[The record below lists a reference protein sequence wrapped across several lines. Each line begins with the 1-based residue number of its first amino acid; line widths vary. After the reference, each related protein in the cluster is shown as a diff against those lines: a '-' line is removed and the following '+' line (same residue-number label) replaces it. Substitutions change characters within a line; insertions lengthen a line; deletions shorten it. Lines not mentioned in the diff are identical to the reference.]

1 MRSTGPVEDADKT
14 SRARLRDAA
23 ILCFARD
30 GFGASVRSI
39 ATEAGVSAGLVIH
52 HFGSKQALR
61 EACDSQVLAIIR
73 ETKQQSI
80 REVTAGKSLLH
91 RFAAADE
98 QGPLLGYI
106 VRSLQDGGPVAATF
120 IEHLVADA
128 VAYCADGVRAGLLH
142 PSRDEPARA
151 RYLTLSAMGALLLEI
166 QLRPPADPADLS
178 ALVREFMSTSYLPM
192 LELYTQ
198 GVFTTSRLLDDY
210 LLTVPDRSPAE

>member
-1 MRSTGPVEDADKT
+1 MRSTGLVEDADKT

-39 ATEAGVSAGLVIH
+39 ATEAGVSAGLIIH

-61 EACDSQVLAIIR
+61 DNCDSQVLAITR

-91 RFAAADE
+91 RCAAADE

-106 VRSLQDGGPVAATF
+106 VRSLQDGGAVASAF
-120 IEHLVADA
+120 IEHLIADA

-142 PSRDEPARA
+142 PSLDEPARA

-198 GVFTTSRLLDDY
+198 GVFTTRRPLEEY